1 MRIASFPTG
10 LLGRSRPG
18 LPASLVSAGLIA
30 AAFAAGIGAAPWLR
44 PPRAAPAV
52 ERVPAKPPSILPGA
66 HAADL
71 VRVIDGDTLEA
82 QVHVWPGMT
91 ITTRVRLRG
100 IDAPELRARCG
111 REQTA
116 AQAAR
121 DALATLVA
129 DGRVFVSQVGP
140 DKYGG
145 RVVAAIA
152 TAQGEDVSAALL
164 QTGLVRRYGGGRR
177 ASWCD
182 ERVFERTGL
191 PVRVKTTR

>member
-1 MRIASFPTG
+1 MRIASTLVG
-10 LLGRSRPG
+10 LPRRPRPG
-18 LPASLVSAGLIA
+18 LSAPLAAAVLAA
-30 AAFAAGIGAAPWLR
+30 AAFATGIGVAPWLR
-44 PPRAAPAV
+44 PGAPPAV
-52 ERVPAKPPSILPGA
+52 ERSRPSSPHIVPGGHP
-66 HAADL
+66 ADL

-121 DALATLVA
+121 DALAKLTA
-129 DGRVFVSQVGP
+129 DGRLLVSQIGP

-145 RVVAAIA
+145 RVVAAVA
-152 TAQGEDVSAALL
+152 TARGDDVSAALL
-164 QTGLVRRYGGGRR
+164 QAGLVRRYSGGHR

-182 ERVFERTGL
+182 
-191 PVRVKTTR
+191 

>member
-1 MRIASFPTG
+1 MTP
-10 LLGRSRPG
+10 
-18 LPASLVSAGLIA
+18 
-30 AAFAAGIGAAPWLR
+30 
-44 PPRAAPAV
+44 PAV
-52 ERVPAKPPSILPGA
+52 ERLPSSPPPIVPGA
-66 HAADL
+66 HPADL

-100 IDAPELRARCG
+100 IDAPELRAHCG

-121 DALATLVA
+121 DALATLTA
-129 DGRVFVSQVGP
+129 GGHLFVSQIGP

-145 RVVAAIA
+145 RVVASVA
-152 TAQGEDVSAALL
+152 TARGEDVSAALL
-164 QTGLVRRYGGGRR
+164 QAGLVRRYGGGRR

-182 ERVFERTGL
+182 
-191 PVRVKTTR
+191 

>member
-1 MRIASFPTG
+1 MAT
-10 LLGRSRPG
+10 
-18 LPASLVSAGLIA
+18 
-30 AAFAAGIGAAPWLR
+30 AFAGGLGASPWLR
-44 PPRAAPAV
+44 PIPPPVVDHRPAS
-52 ERVPAKPPSILPGA
+52 PPSVVPGA
-66 HAADL
+66 HPADL

-121 DALATLVA
+121 DALAKLVA
-129 DGRVFVSQVGP
+129 DGRLFVSQIGP

-145 RVVAAIA
+145 RVVASVS
-152 TAQGEDVSAALL
+152 TARGEDASAALL
-164 QTGLVRRYGGGRR
+164 QAGLVRRYGGGRR
-177 ASWCD
+177 ASWC
-182 ERVFERTGL
+182 E
-191 PVRVKTTR
+191 

>member
-1 MRIASFPTG
+1 MRIVSSPADSPRPRRIG
-10 LLGRSRPG
+10 LSIPLTIQ
-18 LPASLVSAGLIA
+18 LAVFAGLA
-30 AAFAAGIGAAPWLR
+30 MAFAAGVGAAPWIK
-44 PPRAAPAV
+44 PAAPPV
-52 ERVPAKPPSILPGA
+52 ERRGPPSPPSIVPGA
-66 HAADL
+66 HPADL

-111 REQTA
+111 REQLA

-121 DALATLVA
+121 DALAKLVA
-129 DGRVFVSQVGP
+129 DGRLFVSQIGP

-145 RVVAAIA
+145 RVVAAVA
-152 TAQGEDVSAALL
+152 TAQAGDVSAALL
-164 QTGLVRRYGGGRR
+164 QAGLVRRYGGGHR

-182 ERVFERTGL
+182 
-191 PVRVKTTR
+191 